1 MGFVLSFVAISFGIL
16 VLSEAASNGCANSEI
31 TEEIRNLFLNFHND
45 ARRRVAKG
53 VEPNKQGKLNP
64 AKNMHKLVSP
74 NNVATCSSIPS

>member
-1 MGFVLSFVAISFGIL
+1 MRLALSFIAIALELLTLPNAESYDCG
-16 VLSEAASNGCANSEI
+16 NSQI
-31 TEEIRNLFLNFHND
+31 TDDIRNLFLNFHNE

-74 NNVATCSSIPS
+74 NDVAT